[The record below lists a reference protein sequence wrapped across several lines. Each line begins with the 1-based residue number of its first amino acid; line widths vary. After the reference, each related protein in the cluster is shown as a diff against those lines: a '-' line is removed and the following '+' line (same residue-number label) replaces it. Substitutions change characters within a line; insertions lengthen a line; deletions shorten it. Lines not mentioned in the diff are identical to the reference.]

1 LQAVLF
7 DSVVI
12 DAGKDGR
19 QCSQF
24 VKLKINKLNQLFR
37 QKLANSKAINPQK
50 KKQESPRRGRERLLA
65 ISRQSHVTGS
75 IFHCMLGKLPT
86 EGAKKP

>member
-1 LQAVLF
+1 VKRRTGYSSLGNSADGMCTIPFNSPRPRVKLLVWRICHTRVVEGRSGQLQAVLF

-24 VKLKINKLNQLFR
+24 VKLKK
-37 QKLANSKAINPQK
+37 
-50 KKQESPRRGRERLLA
+50 
-65 ISRQSHVTGS
+65 IS
-75 IFHCMLGKLPT
+75 
-86 EGAKKP
+86 